1 MKFRKANPFA
11 LSFMSIAVACWIV
24 SVVFLFTGH
33 DSRTMRIAFATAT
46 LIFQCAACAAQFGKD
61 IWDPR
66 LIPWSAK
73 NRP

>member
-1 MKFRKANPFA
+1 MKFRKPNWVA
-11 LSFMSIAVACWIV
+11 LVFYLLAVASWTANF
-24 SVVFLFTGH
+24 VVLFSDH
-33 DSRTMRIAFATAT
+33 ASIRLRLLFATSAFV
-46 LIFQCAACAAQFGKD
+46 FQCAACAAQFGKD